1 MNAFD
6 CFLINMVCI
15 LLPLLIYQVYKM
27 HCHNLEKNEEE
38 LILYVMLTSSLYLLL
53 KYGHFT
59 ETGIYQFAFVNL
71 PILIA
76 YYFRQ
81 KGFALL
87 MSIFVAIYEAW
98 NYPNF
103 LFAGILTTIIYFVL
117 YIWLEKK
124 FQGQKLIQ
132 LFLIIT
138 TFVFTVSI
146 ASTYQEK
153 PIVQLPQILLAMI
166 LLYGSTEGIIWIIQ
180 KGDDVL
186 DLNAI
191 LKELEK
197 EKVLRASLFQ
207 ITHEIK
213 NPIAV
218 CKGYLDMM
226 DLATVQKKMEY
237 IPIIKNEIN
246 RTLVLM
252 DDFLDYTKIKITPEI
267 MDITLLLEELLRE
280 LKPLLKEKNVET
292 IIVLSKDEIDILGD
306 YNRLKQVFVNVL
318 KNAMEARAPHRK
330 MKLEITMKKSKN
342 KVTITVK
349 DNGVGMSKETLNRCG
364 EMFYTTKTNGT
375 GIGVSLA
382 NTIIERHNGTI
393 QYQSEEGH
401 GTTVTIQLPTA

>member
-1 MNAFD
+1 
-6 CFLINMVCI
+6 
-15 LLPLLIYQVYKM
+15 
-27 HCHNLEKNEEE
+27 
-38 LILYVMLTSSLYLLL
+38 
-53 KYGHFT
+53 
-59 ETGIYQFAFVNL
+59 
-71 PILIA
+71 
-76 YYFRQ
+76 
-81 KGFALL
+81 
-87 MSIFVAIYEAW
+87 
-98 NYPNF
+98 
-103 LFAGILTTIIYFVL
+103 
-117 YIWLEKK
+117 
-124 FQGQKLIQ
+124 
-132 LFLIIT
+132 
-138 TFVFTVSI
+138 
-146 ASTYQEK
+146 
-153 PIVQLPQILLAMI
+153 MI

-226 DLATVQKKMEY
+226 DLATDQKKMEY

-280 LKPLLKEKNVET
+280 LKPLLKEKKVET
-292 IIVLSKDEIDILGD
+292 KIVLSKDEIDILGD

-330 MKLEITMKKSKN
+330 MKLEITMKKAKI
-342 KVTITVK
+342 K
-349 DNGVGMSKETLNRCG
+349 
-364 EMFYTTKTNGT
+364 
-375 GIGVSLA
+375 
-382 NTIIERHNGTI
+382 
-393 QYQSEEGH
+393 
-401 GTTVTIQLPTA
+401 

>member
-1 MNAFD
+1 MNTFD
-6 CFLINMVCI
+6 CFIMNMICI

-27 HCHNLEKNEEE
+27 HCHNLEKSEEE
-38 LILYVMLTSSLYLLL
+38 LILYVTLASSLYLLL
-53 KYGHFT
+53 KYGRFT
-59 ETGIYQFAFVNL
+59 ETGIYQFVFVNL

-81 KGFALL
+81 KSFAFL

-98 NYPNF
+98 NYPKF
-103 LFAGILTTIIYFVL
+103 LLAGILTTVL
-117 YIWLEKK
+117 YLGLYVWLEKK
-124 FQGQKLIQ
+124 HQGQKLIQ

-146 ASTYQEK
+146 ASTYQEY
-153 PIVQLPQILLAMI
+153 PIVQLPQILLAMV

-186 DLNAI
+186 ELNAI

-226 DLATVQKKMEY
+226 DLASNQKKMEY

-280 LKPLLKEKNVET
+280 LKPLLKEKKVET
-292 IIVLSKDEIDILGD
+292 KIILSKDEIDILGD
-306 YNRLKQVFVNVL
+306 YNRLKQVFVNIL
-318 KNAMEARAPHRK
+318 KNAMEASAPQRK
-330 MKLEITMKKSKN
+330 MKIELTIKKYKN
-342 KVTITVK
+342 KVIITVS
-349 DNGVGMSKETLNRCG
+349 DNGIGMSKETLNRCG
-364 EMFYTTKTNGT
+364 EMFYTTKANGT

-382 NTIIERHNGTI
+382 NTIIDRHNGTI
-393 QYQSEEGH
+393 QYQSEEGR
-401 GTTVTIQLPTA
+401 GTTVMIQLPTI